1 MNPIVFIS
9 GPTASG
15 KSAWAIELAKKMGG
29 EIINADAL
37 QVYEDLQ
44 ILSARPTVSEMQGI
58 PHHLFGH
65 IAGDVRYS
73 TGQWLREVQPVI
85 LDCLA
90 RGAVPIL
97 TGGTGLYFKALL
109 QGLAEI
115 PAISEAVFED
125 VKTILSSNGIKHLR
139 DEAER
144 IDPIAAG
151 RVLGDDPQR
160 LSRILSVYKET
171 GKTLSHWHAKTHPI
185 IPKRFCNCAVLL
197 PEREALYGRIN
208 ARFSRMVNN
217 GGLEEAERVFSK
229 EYDPSVPMMKAI
241 GLKQLKGYFAKEA
254 SLSAAIE
261 LASRDTRRFA
271 KRQFTWFRGQTEDW
285 HRIKNKS
292 DKLTFEERVFSN
304 WHEIT

>member
-1 MNPIVFIS
+1 MKPIVFIS

-44 ILSARPTVSEMQGI
+44 ILSARPTSSEMQGI

-65 IAGDVRYS
+65 ISGSVRYS

-85 LDCLA
+85 LGCLA
-90 RGAVPIL
+90 REVVPIL

-115 PAISEAVFED
+115 PAISPVVFED
-125 VKTILSSNGIKHLR
+125 VKNTLSFKGIEHLR
-139 DEAER
+139 DEAEL
-144 IDPIAAG
+144 IDPVAAN

-160 LSRILSVYKET
+160 LSRILCVYKET
-171 GKTLSHWHAKTHPI
+171 GRTLTQWQSETHPI
-185 IPKRFCNCAVLL
+185 IPARFCHCAVLM

-208 ARFSRMVNN
+208 ERFSRMVDN
-217 GGLEEAERVFSK
+217 GGLKEVERIFSK
-229 EYDPSVPMMKAI
+229 NYDKSLPMMKAI
-241 GLKQLKGYFAKEA
+241 GLQQLKGYFEQET
-254 SLSAAIE
+254 SLNEAIE

-271 KRQFTWFRGQTEDW
+271 KRQFTWFRGQADNW
-285 HRIKNKS
+285 HHIITSS
-292 DKLTFEERVFSN
+292 DKLQYEEMVFSN
-304 WHEIT
+304 RS